1 LYPFMYPNGWINN
14 PPYPPSDPFPED
26 GGHDVPVTVILNWT
40 GGDPDPCDTVTYD
53 VYFGVTY
60 PPTKKVANQTYTSY
74 EPLQLE
80 ICTKYYWQIITW
92 DNHGVCAKGP
102 IWSFTTFCVNFPPDM
117 PVIDGPSS
125 GKAGETYIYS
135 FDADDLEGHDIYYFV
150 DWGDETNTSWLGVYE
165 SGEKIYVNHTWSE
178 KGTYVI
184 MARAKDVYD
193 AIGDWGTLEVTM
205 PKNKPFFYN
214 SPLLNWLFERFPII
228 QRLLI
233 ALGVNIV

>member
-1 LYPFMYPNGWINN
+1 MYPNGWINN